1 MKRHNPF
8 RKIENLHEHELR
20 KPYAARRRPAPPRLQ
35 MNICG
40 GSCNR
45 PLVADLHV
53 DLQPCGCLLCCPCWI
68 AVLSHGA
75 PLVCPK
81 CAGHV
86 DVVRIKSWNQPHQE
100 LEMVVIP
107 TAKGEQLS
115 FSHRR
120 RQAPPPQQQAAGE
133 KAETKGEDEPPR
145 GSSGA
150 GHRAGAPYSRGG
162 ATKKSPRLT
171 RALSTRGLTT
181 LANERRALSLLYAR
195 LGGDGW
201 TRHDNWLSDEP
212 LSEWQGVQCD
222 SKTGRVR
229 RLYLSHIGL
238 VGMLYDGILAPCQQL
253 RILDLSHNP
262 DIDGAL
268 PASLMAMKRLTLV
281 DVSHTGLD
289 FVPPNMYETGA
300 KVVAPFEIFLEGHTA
315 DDVSAQPTH
324 CTYRCTH
331 KACVH

>member
-1 MKRHNPF
+1 VAGS
-8 RKIENLHEHELR
+8 
-20 KPYAARRRPAPPRLQ
+20 AASGEDHGV
-35 MNICG
+35 G
-40 GSCNR
+40 GGGTTVTR
-45 PLVADLHV
+45 ATAAGVAGDGEGV
-53 DLQPCGCLLCCPCWI
+53 GE
-68 AVLSHGA
+68 
-75 PLVCPK
+75 
-81 CAGHV
+81 
-86 DVVRIKSWNQPHQE
+86 E

-107 TAKGEQLS
+107 TAKGGQLS

-120 RQAPPPQQQAAGE
+120 RQAPPQQQAAGE

-145 GSSGA
+145 GGGGVRRGLRA
-150 GHRAGAPYSRGG
+150 ADHGAGAPYSRGG

-181 LANERRALSLLYAR
+181 LANERHALSLLYAR

-201 TRHDNWLSDEP
+201 TRRDNWLSDEP

-222 SKTGRVR
+222 AKTGRVR
-229 RLYLSHIGL
+229 RLYLSRIGL
-238 VGMLYDGILAPCQQL
+238 VGMLYDGILASCQQL

-262 DIDGAL
+262 EIDGAL

-315 DDVSAQPTH
+315 DDVSAQRALHTQSL
-324 CTYRCTH
+324 
-331 KACVH
+331 CVH

>member
-1 MKRHNPF
+1 MSTSSTASPRNHG
-8 RKIENLHEHELR
+8 RS
-20 KPYAARRRPAPPRLQ
+20 AAGA
-35 MNICG
+35 IAG
-40 GSCNR
+40 
-45 PLVADLHV
+45 VADSAAASGEDHGV
-53 DLQPCGCLLCCPCWI
+53 D
-68 AVLSHGA
+68 HGGGTTA
-75 PLVCPK
+75 TRATADGGV
-81 CAGHV
+81 GGDGESV
-86 DVVRIKSWNQPHQE
+86 GGDPHQE

-133 KAETKGEDEPPR
+133 KAETNGEDEPPR